1 MARQGAR
8 IAPHSPDDD
17 PETAK
22 ARAEEQG
29 RRIESGRARQGW
41 IVLRT
46 PLRRAVFLAG
56 IVGIVI
62 LGIALVLTR

>member
-1 MARQGAR
+1 MAGRGAR
-8 IAPHSPDDD
+8 IAPHSPDD
-17 PETAK
+17 PEAAE
-22 ARAEEQG
+22 ARAEEQ
-29 RRIESGRARQGW
+29 RERIESGRARQGW

-56 IVGIVI
+56 LAGIVI